1 MEGRDMAKYRTGA
14 HDEWNPPLSSSG
26 RKRDELDEQ
35 MGVLEEGRVL
45 IIEAEDEK
53 ELRGRRLALGR
64 RAKALGIAIEQY
76 NQGQTIYARK
86 KEETPEPEPKRR
98 PGRKRR
104 RAPTEP
110 EAAAEA
116 GPAPAPP
123 EPDTT
128 PDT

>member
-1 MEGRDMAKYRTGA
+1 MAKYRTGTS
-14 HDEWNPPLSSSG
+14 DEWNPPLRSSG

-35 MGVLEEGRVL
+35 MGVLEEGHVL

-76 NQGQTIYARK
+76 TQGQTIYARK

-104 RAPTEP
+104 SAPTEP